1 MNTQTQNVDPLEV
14 QKFDEL
20 ASRWWDPEGEF
31 KPLHKI
37 NPVRIDYV
45 AQRAELAEKRVL
57 DVGCGGG
64 LLSEGLAA
72 KGADVTGIDMA
83 TGALAVARMHLKKSG
98 LESVRYLQ
106 SSAESLAETEAARF
120 DVVTCMEVIEHVP
133 DPASL
138 VKACAQLAKPGGKVF
153 FSTLNRNPKAFLMAI
168 VGAEYLMR
176 LLPKGTH
183 SYERFIKPSELRRWG
198 LAAGLQFR
206 DLAGINYSPLTGNF
220 SLGED
225 VAVNYLMHF
234 SIPK

>member
-1 MNTQTQNVDPLEV
+1 
-14 QKFDEL
+14 
-20 ASRWWDPEGEF
+20 
-31 KPLHKI
+31 
-37 NPVRIDYV
+37 
-45 AQRAELAEKRVL
+45 
-57 DVGCGGG
+57 
-64 LLSEGLAA
+64 LAA

-106 SSAESLAETEAARF
+106 SSAESLAATEAGRF

-138 VKACAQLAKPGGKVF
+138 VKACAQLAKPGGEVF

-183 SYERFIKPSELRRWG
+183 NYERFIKPSELRRWG
-198 LAAGLQFR
+198 IAAGLQFR

-234 SIPK
+234 SVPT

>member
-45 AQRAELAEKRVL
+45 EQRAELPGTRVL

-72 KGADVTGIDMA
+72 RGADVTGIDMA

-98 LESVRYLQ
+98 LESVRYLE
-106 SSAESLAETEAARF
+106 SSAESLAQTEPASF

-138 VKACAQLAKPGGKVF
+138 MKACAALTKPGGKVF

-183 SYERFIKPSELRRWG
+183 DYERFIKPSELRRWG

-220 SLGED
+220 SLGDD

-234 SIPK
+234 SVPT